1 MSLLEATR
9 YSLYSW
15 RMDVEPRMVMLPSSD
30 DDEEEEDDDEEE
42 EEGEDDVRTDIVL
55 LWGAVDA
62 TISFLRL
69 ISSLSCLRYLA

>member
-1 MSLLEATR
+1 
-9 YSLYSW
+9 
-15 RMDVEPRMVMLPSSD
+15 MDVEPRMVMLPSSD
-30 DDEEEEDDDEEE
+30 DDDEEEEDDDE
-42 EEGEDDVRTDIVL
+42 DDDDIRTDIVL